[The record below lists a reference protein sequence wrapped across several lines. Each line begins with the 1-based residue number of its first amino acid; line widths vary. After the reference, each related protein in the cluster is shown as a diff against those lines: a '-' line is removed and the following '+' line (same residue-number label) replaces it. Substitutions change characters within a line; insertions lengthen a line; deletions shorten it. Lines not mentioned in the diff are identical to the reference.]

1 MKKILS
7 LILAMLALQACANQP
22 ASSQSASDTAAATAT
37 VANAYLDYSGRD
49 DVLSGGVKMI
59 PITTPKGVFRVW
71 TKRIGANPTIK
82 VLLPHR
88 TYSNPIR
95 YRCR

>member
-1 MKKILS
+1 VKKILS

-49 DVLSGGVKMI
+49 DVFTAAV
-59 PITTPKGVFRVW
+59 
-71 TKRIGANPTIK
+71 AEDCD
-82 VLLPHR
+82 LP
-88 TYSNPIR
+88 PA
-95 YRCR
+95 CLEQE